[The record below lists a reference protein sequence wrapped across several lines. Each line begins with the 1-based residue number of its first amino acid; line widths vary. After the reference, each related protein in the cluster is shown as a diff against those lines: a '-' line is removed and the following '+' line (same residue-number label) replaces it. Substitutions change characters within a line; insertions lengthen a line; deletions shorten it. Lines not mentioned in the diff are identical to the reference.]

1 MRMEDAQYDLDVLKE
16 VIRYAETLGASY
28 AEARF
33 HKYYYELLR
42 ADNGVLKD
50 YSITRRA
57 GIGVRVVYGHKLGFA
72 STNSLNKED
81 LMKAVNRAIT
91 AARATQEEV
100 SLADRGSVK
109 GSKVSSFSK
118 DPVYIPPSDKIR
130 VVLETNKAGLG
141 VEGIKSAITMLG
153 IQRDIRAVISSD
165 SEVSWS
171 VTLVGIS
178 HTSIAGEAGSMERLH
193 DSRSMVAGWEYIEK
207 GDWARF
213 AEEISH
219 TARRALKASTP
230 PPGRF
235 KIVADPDLVGLILHE
250 AFGHASEGDLVASG
264 TSILRGRIGEQV
276 ASDLVTLIDSGDV
289 EGGFLVPYD
298 DEGTPKEKTE
308 IISRGILK
316 THLTDRI
323 SASKLGIKPTGNGRA
338 QDFESPPIVRQTN
351 IYIEP
356 RDWGFE
362 EMIRETREGLYL
374 LGRGSVGGQV
384 DTSMGTF
391 TFSAGPSYII
401 RKGELGEMVKGVVI
415 SGYILE
421 TLKGVEAVGRDLVV
435 RTSVFGGC
443 GKDGQLVRVGDG
455 GPHIMIREIIVGGR

>member
-1 MRMEDAQYDLDVLKE
+1 
-16 VIRYAETLGASY
+16 
-28 AEARF
+28 
-33 HKYYYELLR
+33 
-42 ADNGVLKD
+42 
-50 YSITRRA
+50 
-57 GIGVRVVYGHKLGFA
+57 
-72 STNSLNKED
+72 
-81 LMKAVNRAIT
+81 
-91 AARATQEEV
+91 
-100 SLADRGSVK
+100 
-109 GSKVSSFSK
+109 
-118 DPVYIPPSDKIR
+118 
-130 VVLETNKAGLG
+130 
-141 VEGIKSAITMLG
+141 
-153 IQRDIRAVISSD
+153 VISSD